1 MYYWLNHI
9 RYKVAKTFSAFL
21 LGYFYKL
28 QHSKR
33 WITVMNL
40 KAANWNIWSYI
51 LYLSLNF
58 QFPKFLDNSFC
69 DVKYFLSSKLLLIF
83 ILLALITDI
92 LISMD
97 DKYLY
102 FSNWLQGDVRQYDI
116 TDTKNPKLVGQVS
129 IITIATIAYHNTI
142 IQSFSVKSRKAA
154 VFKSL
159 LRSCRKIT
167 QVI

>member
-1 MYYWLNHI
+1 
-9 RYKVAKTFSAFL
+9 
-21 LGYFYKL
+21 
-28 QHSKR
+28 
-33 WITVMNL
+33 
-40 KAANWNIWSYI
+40 
-51 LYLSLNF
+51 
-58 QFPKFLDNSFC
+58 
-69 DVKYFLSSKLLLIF
+69 
-83 ILLALITDI
+83 
-92 LISMD
+92 MD